1 VPPANNPTP
10 PAVPVVPTTTATA
23 ARNTPTAPKGTGQVV
38 NRAAPKKSFLQKL
51 FG

>member
-1 VPPANNPTP
+1 
-10 PAVPVVPTTTATA
+10 VPVVPTTTASTSH
-23 ARNTPTAPKGTGQVV
+23 NTPTAPKGGQVV